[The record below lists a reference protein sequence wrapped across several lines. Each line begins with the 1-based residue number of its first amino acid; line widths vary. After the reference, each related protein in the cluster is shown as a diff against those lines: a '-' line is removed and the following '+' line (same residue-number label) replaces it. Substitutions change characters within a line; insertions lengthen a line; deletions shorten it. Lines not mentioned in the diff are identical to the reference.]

1 MPSVNNRNKQGGRV
15 TLPANPQVLLAKP
28 VDLLTKSADL
38 VEKPVVKG
46 ATPSLVSND
55 TWMNNLSPELKVKY
69 EKYLKQQRDYV
80 NNTKLSELDVLITIS
95 NGLYIN

>member
-1 MPSVNNRNKQGGRV
+1 MPLWEGNKQEGGRM
-15 TLPANPQVLLAKP
+15 TLAAKPADLLAKP
-28 VDLLTKSADL
+28 ADLLTKSADL
-38 VEKPVVKG
+38 VAKPVVKG